1 MPLSAAD
8 SAPDNPSFL
17 LGIHCHHCVHTLTHK
32 KRASL
37 EERNKQMAL
46 AEQQN
51 ATHLGLQPSEVRA
64 VRQAK
69 RKKLPPHTHTSGC
82 SSDDTS
88 HNNISD
94 NNTTSDNTTSDNTTS
109 DNTTSNNTT
118 SDNTTSDNTTSG
130 TTTSEYFRDYTRGS
144 LVVIT
149 RVHCKSAS
157 SLVHTT
163 AVVAFAKSSVAYA
176 DSVLILLGIGPSLTH
191 YYSELLGALREGL
204 GDECSKVRVEVV
216 TPWVGFT
223 TPLNVGVRIAVDEG
237 YDYALFQSLEVQC
250 TSEDVRKLMNCFDER
265 TLVVGPVLQ
274 GHDFTP
280 SLATDCE
287 SESECVS
294 EGVPL
299 RGRTCPWNT
308 CAVWRLDKLGVVGFP
323 LIGDGITTK
332 RVSEGVSGGTS
343 GKKDPSLTHSL
354 THSLDTVVTAGGVE
368 EVSAVAFAQLLNPH
382 WTAKLVQFKQTS
394 ASECAS
400 EGVSGGV
407 RWDTCSFSSDEQR
420 VRYHESKMRS
430 KDSRAAAQLAVA
442 GDALQLQ
449 GRVLHVEQ

>member
-1 MPLSAAD
+1 
-8 SAPDNPSFL
+8 
-17 LGIHCHHCVHTLTHK
+17 
-32 KRASL
+32 
-37 EERNKQMAL
+37 
-46 AEQQN
+46 
-51 ATHLGLQPSEVRA
+51 
-64 VRQAK
+64 
-69 RKKLPPHTHTSGC
+69 
-82 SSDDTS
+82 
-88 HNNISD
+88 
-94 NNTTSDNTTSDNTTS
+94 
-109 DNTTSNNTT
+109 
-118 SDNTTSDNTTSG
+118 
-130 TTTSEYFRDYTRGS
+130 
-144 LVVIT
+144 
-149 RVHCKSAS
+149 
-157 SLVHTT
+157 
-163 AVVAFAKSSVAYA
+163 
-176 DSVLILLGIGPSLTH
+176 
-191 YYSELLGALREGL
+191 
-204 GDECSKVRVEVV
+204 VEVV

-280 SLATDCE
+280 SLATECE
-287 SESECVS
+287 CESECVS

-382 WTAKLVQFKQTS
+382 WTAKLVQFKHTS